1 MKEDGFFNSFSSG
14 GCGYGPSAT
23 IVSFN
28 DLCTLVVFS
37 CGGFG
42 IGDGVYG
49 YSDGVV
55 NTIVVVGGCMG
66 GLVGW

>member
-1 MKEDGFFNSFSSG
+1 MDSSTHLAVVVVG
-14 GCGYGPSAT
+14 MVHWQK